1 MTLRNTSHFNPAKS
15 SHSQPGLLAT
25 ILAGLG
31 LAGFLNT
38 SAIARPTI
46 MRPRKNGQGGLASI
60 QRRERA
66 KLPTLPLMR
75 VKHATRVAIKIG
87 AVIVTNKGKVA
98 GIFTERDL
106 LLKVVGLI
114 DDFGNKSITKVM
126 TPDPVRLLKDDK
138 IAYVMHNMHVGRFRH
153 IPIVNENDEPIS
165 IVSIRKI
172 NSYILDHFPEEITN
186 LTEKP
191 YRKVSQRDDA

>member
-1 MTLRNTSHFNPAKS
+1 MDDLIDEEKKIMEERDKS
-15 SHSQPGLLAT
+15 PTVLKADIFMQP
-25 ILAGLG
+25 ISN
-31 LAGFLNT
+31 LNL
-38 SAIARPTI
+38 PTI
-46 MRPRKNGQGGLASI
+46 TPVDISGTISDALEIMQKF
-60 QRRERA
+60 
-66 KLPTLPLMR
+66 
-75 VKHATRVAIKIG
+75 KIG

-106 LLKVVGLI
+106 LLKVAGII
-114 DDFGNKSITKVM
+114 DDLETKSITKVM

-172 NSYILDHFPEEITN
+172 NSFILDHFPEEITN
-186 LTEKP
+186 ITESP
-191 YRKVSQRDDA
+191 HRMVSQRNDA